1 MKRKIL
7 GSLEIIASLIMLA
20 ILLFNKI
27 SDNAYF
33 FIMITVFIG
42 WVIPYFITILSG
54 ITILKDSHHKLNII
68 SNILNIILLGVL
80 LFFLIKLYDKGFIIF
95 LVEYIIMIVISIINV
110 IYLIIYFKTHPDL
123 EIEKIKKE
131 KKKNNGAIV

>member
-95 LVEYIIMIVISIINV
+95 LVEYIIMIVITNIQ
-110 IYLIIYFKTHPDL
+110 YFLFVYPL
-123 EIEKIKKE
+123 QKKS
-131 KKKNNGAIV
+131 

>member
-7 GSLEIIASLIMLA
+7 GSSEIIIALIMLA

-27 SDNAYF
+27 SDNAYY

-42 WVIPYFITILSG
+42 WAIPYFITIISG
-54 ITILKDSHHKLNII
+54 VAVLKDSHHKLNIV
-68 SNILNIILLGVL
+68 SNILNTILLGVL
-80 LFFLIKLYDKGFIIF
+80 LFFIIKLYDKGFIIF
-95 LVEYIIMIVISIINV
+95 LIEYIIMIIISIINIV
-110 IYLIIYFKTHPDL
+110 YLIIYFKNHPDK

-131 KKKNNGAIV
+131 KKKNNGAVV